1 MPSHLLNLVDQPS
14 ALVEQLVR
22 DAVRLRADFR
32 ASGPSDALKGRTAA
46 LFFEKPSLR
55 TRVTFEVAMIQT
67 GGATVILDPASV
79 SLGKRE

>member
-46 LFFEKPSLR
+46 LFFEKPACVR
-55 TRVTFEVAMIQT
+55 
-67 GGATVILDPASV
+67 ASP
-79 SLGKRE
+79 SRWP